1 MNPRKPP
8 PLTPEEANA
17 ILEKN
22 MAELEQNLKKMKN
35 SSLEQKDQLED
46 EEAKQDFEEAAK
58 QLNTAL
64 EVYLE
69 EIQTEKDNE
78 LKKMGRTQ
86 SYQYRKLL
94 KKSLAAHSLI
104 GTITANNLAN
114 GEVEKRFKEFKDT
127 FKASVDRPTL
137 KLFQTLGNI
146 IKTALSFRHYAPYQQ
161 KKQQQQADAKKQY
174 PWWNIK
180 FWRTDDDL
188 RDKKLID
195 AFKQEIPSLKK
206 PKRPR

>member
-35 SSLEQKDQLED
+35 SSLEQKDQPKD
-46 EEAKQDFEEAAK
+46 EEAKQDFEKAVQ
-58 QLNTAL
+58 QLDTAL
-64 EVYLE
+64 DVYFKEL
-69 EIQTEKDNE
+69 QAEKDNE

-94 KKSLAAHSLI
+94 KKSHAAESLR
-104 GTITANNLAN
+104 GTITADSLTN
-114 GEVEKRFKEFKDT
+114 GNVEKRFKEFKDT

-195 AFKQEIPSLKK
+195 AFKQEIPTLKK